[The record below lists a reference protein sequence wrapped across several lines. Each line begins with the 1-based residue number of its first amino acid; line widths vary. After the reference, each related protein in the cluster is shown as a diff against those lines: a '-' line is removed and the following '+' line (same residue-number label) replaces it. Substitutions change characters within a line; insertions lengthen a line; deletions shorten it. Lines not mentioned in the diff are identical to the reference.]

1 MEKSIKW
8 WVSEVR
14 KMTGIAWV
22 LGSTSL
28 GSHWLFL
35 FQSGKK
41 LSHRLC
47 LLSPASPAKK
57 KSRSTQK
64 SFAKSRSSPL
74 TLTLTSFLSRLSGGF
89 LICPTL
95 QCPWQPLKFGQ
106 QPANDGVKK
115 STESKKKK
123 AAIWQ
128 TVPTADEED
137 TFVTFRISIDN
148 NKICTKSRACFVT
161 VWCKKM

>member
-1 MEKSIKW
+1 MSVW
-8 WVSEVR
+8 
-14 KMTGIAWV
+14 
-22 LGSTSL
+22 
-28 GSHWLFL
+28 
-35 FQSGKK
+35 GKK
-41 LSHRLC
+41 NDRHCLGLRFHQSRITLTFPFPEWKEIKSQIVSPVARLT
-47 LLSPASPAKK
+47 S
-57 KSRSTQK
+57 QK

-106 QPANDGVKK
+106 QPANDGVRE

-128 TVPTADEED
+128 TVPTTDEED
-137 TFVTFRISIDN
+137 TFVSISN